1 MANAPTRR
9 EAVRG
14 TDEGQAWRRWYPV
27 GMLLLALALSLGSVA
42 VFLTLAE
49 SIAEPEVEWFDRRVL
64 AWLQSERGPGLT
76 ALMLFLSRVG
86 DGWFLGIVVAITS
99 LTLARRRRRI
109 DAVAVVILLL
119 GALLLNLA
127 LKALV
132 GRARPE
138 GLTIPTFGAS
148 FPSGHAMLSLCVY
161 GFLAYLTARTRLP
174 LWRRVVTVVAA
185 GMLVLGI
192 GASRLTLGVHWA
204 SDVAGGYLA
213 GACWLGGVIAAREY
227 LSSRDRL
234 PWRVARHRQET
245 ANERE

>member
-148 FPSGHAMLSLCVY
+148 FQRARCSRVS

-174 LWRRVVTVVAA
+174 SARVVTVVAA

-192 GASRLTLGVHWA
+192 GASRLTLEYCLRRGRLP
-204 SDVAGGYLA
+204 GRRLLA
-213 GACWLGGVIAAREY
+213 GRRHRARGIS
-227 LSSRDRL
+227 LRDRL